1 MPNVFAFECGPVA
14 TNCYLVCDP
23 STKSAFV
30 VDAPYGCTDVVIAE
44 AKRQD
49 CVISEIV
56 LTHTHWDHTADCAP
70 LARLTGA
77 RVIVHVADQYRLVD
91 PMKHTMWPLPFVIE
105 PVNSAESVVGEE
117 GEITLSGGQAPLQY
131 VHTPGHTEGGICLVE
146 RAARRVFVG
155 DTLFHESVGR
165 VDLPGGDGEL
175 LVQSIRTILFQLD
188 EDFVVFPGHGPTTT
202 IGHERQ
208 HNPFVGE
215 HAQ

>member
-30 VDAPYGCTDVVIAE
+30 VDAPYGCTNVVIAE

-49 CVISEIV
+49 CVISDIV

-77 RVIVHVADQYRLVD
+77 HVFVHVDDQFRLVD
-91 PMKHTMWPLPFVIE
+91 PMKHTLWPLPFTIE
-105 PVNSAESVVGEE
+105 PVLNAHSLAGESGT
-117 GEITLSGGQAPLQY
+117 IALSGRQAPLHY

-146 RAARRVFVG
+146 RTERRVFVG
-155 DTLFHESVGR
+155 DTLFCESVGR
-165 VDLPGGDGEL
+165 VDLPGGDGAL
-175 LVQSIRTILFQLD
+175 LVQSIQAILFRLD
-188 EDFVVFPGHGPTTT
+188 DDFVVFPGHGPTTT

-215 HAQ
+215 HLQ